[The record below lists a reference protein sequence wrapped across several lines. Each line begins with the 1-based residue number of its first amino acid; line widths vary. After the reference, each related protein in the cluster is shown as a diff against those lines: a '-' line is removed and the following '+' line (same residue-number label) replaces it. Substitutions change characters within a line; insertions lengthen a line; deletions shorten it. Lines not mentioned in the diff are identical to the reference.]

1 MKYLYIDTSSA
12 YLYTGIVEDNNLL
25 IEKKEFLEHNLSKES
40 LFIVSKM
47 FEEANIKVDDID
59 KILVVTGPGSFTGI
73 RVGLTFAKVYA
84 WAKNIPIIGVSSLEA
99 MAVSSDINTNKVPML
114 NARRECVYTAV
125 YSKDNEEIFEP
136 KHRKLSD
143 FNKQLEK
150 LDNYQII
157 SNDEEITMDK
167 IPYNPNIL
175 EIVNHFKDRE
185 ETNPHELNPT
195 YLKNTAA
202 EEALND
208 SRDNEE

>member
-84 WAKNIPIIGVSSLEA
+84 WAKNIPIKILAMGNSIGVLLRLWHASVTRL
-99 MAVSSDINTNKVPML
+99 
-114 NARRECVYTAV
+114 
-125 YSKDNEEIFEP
+125 
-136 KHRKLSD
+136 
-143 FNKQLEK
+143 QLVR
-150 LDNYQII
+150 YG
-157 SNDEEITMDK
+157 
-167 IPYNPNIL
+167 
-175 EIVNHFKDRE
+175 R
-185 ETNPHELNPT
+185 
-195 YLKNTAA
+195 
-202 EEALND
+202 
-208 SRDNEE
+208 

>member
-99 MAVSSDINTNKVPML
+99 MAVSSDIDTNKVPML

-125 YSKDNEEIFEP
+125 YSKENDVIFEP
-136 KHRKLSD
+136 KHIKLSD
-143 FNKQLEK
+143 FNNQLEK

-208 SRDNEE
+208 SKDNEE